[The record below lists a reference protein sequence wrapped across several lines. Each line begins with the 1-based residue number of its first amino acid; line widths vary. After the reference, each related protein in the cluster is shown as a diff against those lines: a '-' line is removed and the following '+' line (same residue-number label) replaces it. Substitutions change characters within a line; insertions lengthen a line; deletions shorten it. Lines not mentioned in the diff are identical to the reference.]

1 MAQWQH
7 SDAVAMMIMCL
18 RIKSATLLEYIAL
31 MNSQQEHTINKYK
44 QTQRQCLAGV
54 IMKWYFTI
62 KLLKYLNDNS
72 GFLITIQQQN
82 PCEIIWAY

>member
-54 IMKWYFTI
+54 IMK
-62 KLLKYLNDNS
+62 
-72 GFLITIQQQN
+72 
-82 PCEIIWAY
+82 